1 MKRLLI
7 TLLILSSLSVFAQ
20 RSRNPGS
27 KQGGDPF
34 LQTQW
39 YMGFKGG
46 ANFTKPTSI
55 LSYSA
60 FEPLN
65 YPDAQTEKH
74 YDGFKHVGGQAALVF
89 TFYTRGFS
97 VSLEPGFIT
106 NVFEYNTQ
114 SAWTDS
120 EDPTNTL
127 DLNYRHHT
135 KLNYINFPLT
145 VKYDLMRGNIRPFVG
160 IGGYYGLLLNATRTY
175 QRSGT
180 DNASGGSGPFEDAP
194 VTIGITDQFIKS
206 TVGITGLIG
215 VSYDPGNIRI
225 IFDLGYNY
233 GFNNISNTAT
243 RYDENQLTGIGDALD
258 DLKLQYVT
266 ANLSFVFPLKYIGK
280 NFNAFN

>member
-7 TLLILSSLSVFAQ
+7 TLLILSSLPGFAQ
-20 RSRNPGS
+20 RSRNAGS

-74 YDGFKHVGGQAALVF
+74 YDGFRHIGGQAALVF

-114 SAWTDS
+114 ASWTDN

-160 IGGYYGLLLNATRTY
+160 IGGYYGLRPLIYQGILL
-175 QRSGT
+175 
-180 DNASGGSGPFEDAP
+180 
-194 VTIGITDQFIKS
+194 
-206 TVGITGLIG
+206 
-215 VSYDPGNIRI
+215 
-225 IFDLGYNY
+225 
-233 GFNNISNTAT
+233 
-243 RYDENQLTGIGDALD
+243 
-258 DLKLQYVT
+258 
-266 ANLSFVFPLKYIGK
+266 
-280 NFNAFN
+280 